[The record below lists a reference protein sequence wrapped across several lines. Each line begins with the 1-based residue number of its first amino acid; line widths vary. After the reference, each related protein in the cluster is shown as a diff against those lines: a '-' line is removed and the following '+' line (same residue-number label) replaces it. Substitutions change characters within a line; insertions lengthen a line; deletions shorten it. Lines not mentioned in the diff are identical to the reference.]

1 MTAVYELVTMYAR
14 VYGNWCAVYPAAA
27 VALAAA
33 VAAVG
38 VALVCTGHRTRGGM
52 YTAAGVF
59 QIAMVATGNTQTY
72 GRLLVGTSIV
82 AAAVAAAA
90 AGSLAVLEFKDRSR
104 RSRVV

>member
-14 VYGNWCAVYPAAA
+14 VYGNWCAVYPA